1 MRYTLTA
8 LLAASLLVV
17 PVTAQAATGSG
28 SVDASSS
35 ATSLKAMKSTLR
47 KDLKRGVKGVRKLDI
62 ATIEAKGMTLKRV
75 RALVAGKGSF
85 TATGVRPAAAGQT
98 TPAKRVTVAR
108 RSRTFPRRGKSNVR
122 LKLTQSGKKL
132 LQGATRVTLTVTATF
147 RPRTGG
153 RISVRYRVT
162 VKRKFVPQSTPIT
175 PVPGTPVPGAAYL
188 PVASGPIPAN
198 VTPLYGQ
205 GFEGAA
211 PWDGIGS
218 VSQCGQTVQSG
229 TEGAD
234 GYARLTVADGD
245 PEVAGN
251 ERCELSRGSYDDTL
265 PAGEYWYRT
274 KLRTGVGFPHV
285 AGPNLWV
292 SVQQW
297 QEDRPPAG
305 AGDRVDGAQFVNGGP
320 SGRMYIEG
328 ENISPLSQS
337 TAFPI
342 DDWHVYTVHGVWTDQ
357 ATGYL
362 EWWID
367 DQYVGRTNGVT
378 SEIGG
383 RHFWKGGITR
393 ATALNGTQSI
403 DISTVEV
410 FRAP

>member
-85 TATGVRPAAAGQT
+85 TATGVRPAAAGQS

-132 LQGATRVTLTVTATF
+132 LQVSDRVTLTVKATF

-153 RISVRYRVT
+153 RISVSYRVT
-162 VKRKFVPQSTPIT
+162 LKRKFVPQGTPIT
-175 PVPGTPVPGAAYL
+175 PVPGTPVPGAPYL

-205 GFEGAA
+205 GFDGPA
-211 PWDGIGS
+211 PWGGVS
-218 VSQCGQTVQSG
+218 SESQCAT
-229 TEGAD
+229 
-234 GYARLTVADGD
+234 RWM
-245 PEVAGN
+245 PE
-251 ERCELSRGSYDDTL
+251 
-265 PAGEYWYRT
+265 PRT
-274 KLRTGVGFPHV
+274 
-285 AGPNLWV
+285 
-292 SVQQW
+292 
-297 QEDRPPAG
+297 
-305 AGDRVDGAQFVNGGP
+305 
-320 SGRMYIEG
+320 
-328 ENISPLSQS
+328 
-337 TAFPI
+337 
-342 DDWHVYTVHGVWTDQ
+342 
-357 ATGYL
+357 
-362 EWWID
+362 
-367 DQYVGRTNGVT
+367 
-378 SEIGG
+378 
-383 RHFWKGGITR
+383 
-393 ATALNGTQSI
+393 ATATPAS
-403 DISTVEV
+403 
-410 FRAP
+410 P

>member
-75 RALVAGKGSF
+75 RALVAGKASF
-85 TATGVRPAAAGQT
+85 TATGLAAAAAGQT
-98 TPAKRVTVAR
+98 TPAKRMTVAR

-132 LQGATRVTLTVTATF
+132 LQVSDRVTLTVKATF

-153 RISVRYRVT
+153 RISVSYRVT
-162 VKRKFVPQSTPIT
+162 LKRKFVPQGTPIT
-175 PVPGTPVPGAAYL
+175 PVPGTPVPGAPYL

-205 GFEGAA
+205 GFDGPA
-211 PWDGIGS
+211 PWGGVS
-218 VSQCGQTVQSG
+218 SESQCAHPVDAG
-229 TEGAD
+229 TENGD
-234 GYARLTVADGD
+234 GYARLTVNPTDA
-245 PEVAGN
+245 PQAGL
-251 ERCELSRGSYDDTL
+251 ERCELSRGGYDNTL
-265 PAGEYWYRT
+265 EPGEYWYRT
-274 KLRTGVGFPHV
+274 KLRTGEGFPHV
-285 AGPNLWV
+285 ASTTNWA

-297 QEDRPPAG
+297 QEDRPAAG

-328 ENISPLSQS
+328 DALPLSQS
-337 TAFPI
+337 LAFTI
-342 DDWHVYTVHGVWTDQ
+342 NDWHEFVVHGVWTDQ

-367 DQYVGRTNGVT
+367 NTYVGRTDGVT

-393 ATALNGTQSI
+393 AMALDTTQSI

-410 FRAP
+410 FAAP